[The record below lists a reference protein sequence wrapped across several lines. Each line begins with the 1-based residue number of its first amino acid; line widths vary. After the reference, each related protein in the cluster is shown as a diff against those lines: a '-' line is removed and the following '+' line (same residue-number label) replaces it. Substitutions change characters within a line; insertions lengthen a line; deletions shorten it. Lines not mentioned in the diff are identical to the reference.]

1 MTLLF
6 APLAFKLE
14 IVRVYANVIKEK
26 VWDFYWQGFF
36 FFTPPTVIIDYM
48 LYPDGRTELQGQ

>member
-14 IVRVYANVIKEK
+14 IVRVYANVIKGK
-26 VWDFYWQGFF
+26 VLDFYWQGLF

-48 LYPDGRTELQGQ
+48 LYPDGRTEL

>member
-6 APLAFKLE
+6 APLAFMLE
-14 IVRVYANVIKEK
+14 IVGVYANVIKGK
-26 VWDFYWQGFF
+26 VLDFYWQRF

-48 LYPDGRTELQGQ
+48 LYPDGRTELRGQ

>member
-36 FFTPPTVIIDYM
+36 FLHHP
-48 LYPDGRTELQGQ
+48 LS